1 MKNEFEKKEVWL
13 NSYPIFLWLVSEPLV
28 GLIDSKIAS
37 YIDIDVLAAVGIGET
52 IYFVF
57 IWIFIFLAYGTT
69 PYVSSLQA
77 TKQINKLNYFI
88 SFGRKS
94 SLLIGILSAGLL
106 IFVSSQLINF
116 FEPTPNVS
124 SKAISYLMLR
134 SLGLPFYLLNMH
146 STAVLRG
153 MKYPKIT
160 LYSSVIVG
168 VSNMVL
174 SYFLGIVLNFGIT
187 GIAVSSSIAFFISS
201 LYSTKVLIDTQT
213 QTTNSVISEEK
224 KEISK
229 KFFSVGFFIFIR
241 SMFLTL
247 FMAYLRNRASLMS
260 MSEIALQHVLLQ
272 LWSFGYVFV
281 DALAIAAQTLVAEHK
296 AKFNLYKNSKLKKYL
311 NSLTLKIAVF
321 LFIISF
327 IFLEN
332 MVLLITDASLVSII
346 DVELKILFALSLL
359 IGSFAFLWDGV
370 LLGLDKSRQFSTL
383 TVISSIFGFLSCAY
397 LLTQDNSLSSLWIG
411 LNASLLSRALL
422 GLLPPNGGL
431 IYSL

>member
-37 YIDIDVLAAVGIGET
+37 YIDIDVLSAVGIGET

-94 SLLIGILSAGLL
+94 SLLIGIVSAGLL

-168 VSNMVL
+168 VSNVVL

-187 GIAVSSSIAFFISS
+187 GIAVSSSISFFISS

-281 DALAIAAQTLVAEHK
+281 DALAIAAQTLVAEYK
-296 AKFNLYKNSKLKKYL
+296 AKFNLYKNSELKKYL
-311 NSLTLKIAVF
+311 NSLTLKIALF

-332 MVLLITDASLVSII
+332 MVLLITDVSLVSII

-383 TVISSIFGFLSCAY
+383 TVISSILGFLSCAY

-422 GLLPPNGGL
+422 GYYHQ
-431 IYSL
+431 IED

>member
-77 TKQINKLNYFI
+77 TKQIDKLNYFI

-94 SLLIGILSAGLL
+94 SLLIGIVSAGLL

-124 SKAISYLMLR
+124 SKAISYLILR

-168 VSNMVL
+168 VSNVVL

-281 DALAIAAQTLVAEHK
+281 DALAIAAQTLVAEYK
-296 AKFNLYKNSKLKKYL
+296 AKFNLYKSSELKKYL

-321 LFIISF
+321 LFVISF

-332 MVLLITDASLVSII
+332 MVLLITEISLASII

-383 TVISSIFGFLSCAY
+383 TVISSILGFLSCAY

-422 GLLPPNGGL
+422 GYYHQ
-431 IYSL
+431 IED

>member
-37 YIDIDVLAAVGIGET
+37 YININVLSAVGIGET

-77 TKQINKLNYFI
+77 TKQIDKLNYFI

-94 SLLIGILSAGLL
+94 SLLIGIVSAGLL

-168 VSNMVL
+168 VSNVVL

-187 GIAVSSSIAFFISS
+187 GIAVSSSIAFLISS

-281 DALAIAAQTLVAEHK
+281 DALAIAAQTLVAEYK

-383 TVISSIFGFLSCAY
+383 TVISSILGFLSCAY
-397 LLTQDNSLSSLWIG
+397 LLAQDNSLSSLWIG

-422 GLLPPNGGL
+422 G
-431 IYSL
+431 YYHQMED

>member
-37 YIDIDVLAAVGIGET
+37 YIDIDVLSAVGIGET

-77 TKQINKLNYFI
+77 TKQIDKLNYFI

-94 SLLIGILSAGLL
+94 SLLIGIVSAGLL

-168 VSNMVL
+168 VSNVVL

-187 GIAVSSSIAFFISS
+187 GIAVSSSIAFLISS

-281 DALAIAAQTLVAEHK
+281 DALAIAAQTLVAEYK

-311 NSLTLKIAVF
+311 NILTLKIAVF

-332 MVLLITDASLVSII
+332 MVLLITDVSLVSII

-422 GLLPPNGGL
+422 G
-431 IYSL
+431 YYHQMED

>member
-37 YIDIDVLAAVGIGET
+37 YIDIDVLSAVGIGET

-77 TKQINKLNYFI
+77 TKQIDKLNYFI

-94 SLLIGILSAGLL
+94 SLLIGIVSAGLL

-168 VSNMVL
+168 VSNVVL

-187 GIAVSSSIAFFISS
+187 GIAVSSSIAFLISS

-281 DALAIAAQTLVAEHK
+281 DALAIAAQTLVAEYK

-311 NSLTLKIAVF
+311 NSLTLKIALF
-321 LFIISF
+321 LFVISF

-332 MVLLITDASLVSII
+332 MVLLITEASLVSII

-422 GLLPPNGGL
+422 G
-431 IYSL
+431 YYHQMED

>member
-37 YIDIDVLAAVGIGET
+37 YIDIDVLSAVGIGET

-94 SLLIGILSAGLL
+94 SLLIGIVSAGLL
-106 IFVSSQLINF
+106 IFLSSQLIYF

-124 SKAISYLMLR
+124 SKAISYLILR

-168 VSNMVL
+168 VSNVVL

-187 GIAVSSSIAFFISS
+187 GIAVSSSIAFLISS

-296 AKFNLYKNSKLKKYL
+296 AKFSLYENSKLKKYL

-332 MVLLITDASLVSII
+332 MVLLITEASLVSII

-422 GLLPPNGGL
+422 G
-431 IYSL
+431 YYHQMED

>member
-37 YIDIDVLAAVGIGET
+37 YIDIDVLSAVGIGET

-77 TKQINKLNYFI
+77 TKQIDKLNYFI

-94 SLLIGILSAGLL
+94 SLLIGIVSAGLL

-168 VSNMVL
+168 VSNVVL

-187 GIAVSSSIAFFISS
+187 GIAVSSSIAFLISS

-281 DALAIAAQTLVAEHK
+281 DALAIAAQTLVAEYK

-321 LFIISF
+321 LFTISF

-422 GLLPPNGGL
+422 G
-431 IYSL
+431 YYHQMED

>member
-1 MKNEFEKKEVWL
+1 MKNEFDKKEVWL

-37 YIDIDVLAAVGIGET
+37 YIDIDVLSAVGIGET

-94 SLLIGILSAGLL
+94 SLLIGIVSAGLL

-168 VSNMVL
+168 VSNVVL

-187 GIAVSSSIAFFISS
+187 GIAVSSSIAFLISS

-281 DALAIAAQTLVAEHK
+281 DALAIAAQTLVAEYK

-311 NSLTLKIAVF
+311 NILTLKIAVF

-332 MVLLITDASLVSII
+332 MVLLITDVSLVSII
-346 DVELKILFALSLL
+346 DFELKILFALSLL
-359 IGSFAFLWDGV
+359 IGRYAFLWDGV

-397 LLTQDNSLSSLWIG
+397 LLTKDNSLSSLWIG

-422 GLLPPNGGL
+422 G
-431 IYSL
+431 YYHQMED

>member
-37 YIDIDVLAAVGIGET
+37 YIDIDVLSAVGIGET

-77 TKQINKLNYFI
+77 TKQIDKLNYFI

-124 SKAISYLMLR
+124 SKAISYLILR

-168 VSNMVL
+168 VSNVVL

-281 DALAIAAQTLVAEHK
+281 DALAIAAQTLVAEYK
-296 AKFNLYKNSKLKKYL
+296 AKFNLYKNSELKKYL
-311 NSLTLKIAVF
+311 NSLTLKIAAF

-332 MVLLITDASLVSII
+332 MVLLITDVSLVSII

-359 IGSFAFLWDGV
+359 IGSFAFLWDGI

-422 GLLPPNGGL
+422 G
-431 IYSL
+431 YYHQMED

>member
-37 YIDIDVLAAVGIGET
+37 YIDIDVLSAVGIGET

-77 TKQINKLNYFI
+77 TKQIDKLNYFI

-94 SLLIGILSAGLL
+94 SLLIGIVSAGLL

-168 VSNMVL
+168 VSNVVL

-187 GIAVSSSIAFFISS
+187 GIAVSSSIAFLISS

-281 DALAIAAQTLVAEHK
+281 DALAIAAQTLVAEYK
-296 AKFNLYKNSKLKKYL
+296 AKFNLYKNSELKKYL

-321 LFIISF
+321 LFVISF

-332 MVLLITDASLVSII
+332 MVLLITDVSLVSII

-422 GLLPPNGGL
+422 G
-431 IYSL
+431 YYHQMED

>member
-37 YIDIDVLAAVGIGET
+37 YIDIDVLSAVGIGET

-77 TKQINKLNYFI
+77 TKQIDKLNYFI

-94 SLLIGILSAGLL
+94 SLLIGIVSAGLL

-124 SKAISYLMLR
+124 SKAISYLILR

-168 VSNMVL
+168 VSNVVL

-213 QTTNSVISEEK
+213 QTTNFVISEEK

-281 DALAIAAQTLVAEHK
+281 DALAIAAQTLVAEYK

-422 GLLPPNGGL
+422 G
-431 IYSL
+431 YYHQMED

>member
-77 TKQINKLNYFI
+77 TKQIDKLNYFI

-94 SLLIGILSAGLL
+94 SLLIGIVSAGLL

-168 VSNMVL
+168 VSNVVL

-281 DALAIAAQTLVAEHK
+281 DALAIAAQTLVAEYK
-296 AKFNLYKNSKLKKYL
+296 AKFNLYKNSELKKYL

-332 MVLLITDASLVSII
+332 MVLLITDVSLVSII

-422 GLLPPNGGL
+422 G
-431 IYSL
+431 YYHQMED

>member
-37 YIDIDVLAAVGIGET
+37 YIDIDVLSAVGIGET

-77 TKQINKLNYFI
+77 TKQIDKLNYFI

-94 SLLIGILSAGLL
+94 SLLIGIVSAGLL

-168 VSNMVL
+168 VSNVVL

-187 GIAVSSSIAFFISS
+187 GIAVSSSIAFLISS

-281 DALAIAAQTLVAEHK
+281 DALAIAAQTLVAEYK

-332 MVLLITDASLVSII
+332 MVLLITDVSLVSII

-359 IGSFAFLWDGV
+359 IGSFAFLWDGI

-383 TVISSIFGFLSCAY
+383 TVISSILGFLSCAY

-422 GLLPPNGGL
+422 G
-431 IYSL
+431 YYHQMED

>member
-37 YIDIDVLAAVGIGET
+37 YIDIDVLSAVGIGET

-77 TKQINKLNYFI
+77 TKQIDKLNYFI

-94 SLLIGILSAGLL
+94 SLLIGIVSAGLL

-168 VSNMVL
+168 VSNVVL

-187 GIAVSSSIAFFISS
+187 GIAVSSSIAFLISS

-229 KFFSVGFFIFIR
+229 KFFSIGFFIFIR

-296 AKFNLYKNSKLKKYL
+296 AKFNLYENSKLKKYL

-332 MVLLITDASLVSII
+332 MVLLITDVSLVSII

-422 GLLPPNGGL
+422 G
-431 IYSL
+431 YYHQMED

>member
-37 YIDIDVLAAVGIGET
+37 YIDIDVLSAVGIGET

-94 SLLIGILSAGLL
+94 SLLIGIVSAGLL

-168 VSNMVL
+168 VSNVVL

-187 GIAVSSSIAFFISS
+187 GIAISSSIAFLISS

-281 DALAIAAQTLVAEHK
+281 DALAIAAQTLVAEYK
-296 AKFNLYKNSKLKKYL
+296 AKFNLYKNSNLKKYL

-332 MVLLITDASLVSII
+332 MVLLITDVSLVSII

-397 LLTQDNSLSSLWIG
+397 LLTQDNSLSSLWIR

-422 GLLPPNGGL
+422 G
-431 IYSL
+431 YYHQMED

>member
-37 YIDIDVLAAVGIGET
+37 YIDIDVLSAVGIGET

-77 TKQINKLNYFI
+77 TKQIDKLNYFI

-94 SLLIGILSAGLL
+94 SLLIGIVSAGLL

-168 VSNMVL
+168 VSNVVL

-187 GIAVSSSIAFFISS
+187 GIAVSSSIAFLISS

-224 KEISK
+224 KEIGK

-296 AKFNLYKNSKLKKYL
+296 AKFNLYENSKLKKYL

-332 MVLLITDASLVSII
+332 MVLLITEASLVSII

-383 TVISSIFGFLSCAY
+383 TVISSVFGFLSCAY

-422 GLLPPNGGL
+422 G
-431 IYSL
+431 YYHQMED

>member
-1 MKNEFEKKEVWL
+1 MKNEFDKKEVWL

-37 YIDIDVLAAVGIGET
+37 YIDIDVLSAVGIGET

-77 TKQINKLNYFI
+77 TKQIDKLNYFI

-168 VSNMVL
+168 VSNVVL

-187 GIAVSSSIAFFISS
+187 GIAVSSSIAFFNSS

-281 DALAIAAQTLVAEHK
+281 DALAIAAQTLVAEYK
-296 AKFNLYKNSKLKKYL
+296 AKFNLYKNSELKKYL
-311 NSLTLKIAVF
+311 NSLTLKIAAF

-332 MVLLITDASLVSII
+332 MVLLITDVSLVSII

-359 IGSFAFLWDGV
+359 IGSFAFLWDGI

-383 TVISSIFGFLSCAY
+383 TVISSILGFLSCAY

-422 GLLPPNGGL
+422 G
-431 IYSL
+431 YYHQMED

>member
-37 YIDIDVLAAVGIGET
+37 YIDIDVLSAVGIGET

-77 TKQINKLNYFI
+77 TKQIDKLNYFI

-94 SLLIGILSAGLL
+94 SLLIGIVSAGLL

-168 VSNMVL
+168 VSNVVL

-187 GIAVSSSIAFFISS
+187 GIAVSSSIAFLISS

-281 DALAIAAQTLVAEHK
+281 DALAIAAQTLVAEYK
-296 AKFNLYKNSKLKKYL
+296 AKFNLYKNSELKKYL

-422 GLLPPNGGL
+422 G
-431 IYSL
+431 YYHQMED

>member
-28 GLIDSKIAS
+28 GLVDSKIAS
-37 YIDIDVLAAVGIGET
+37 YIDIDVLSAVGIGET

-77 TKQINKLNYFI
+77 TKQIDKLNYFI

-94 SLLIGILSAGLL
+94 SLLIGIVSAGLL

-124 SKAISYLMLR
+124 SKAISYLILR

-168 VSNMVL
+168 VSNVVL

-187 GIAVSSSIAFFISS
+187 GIAVSSSIAFLISS

-422 GLLPPNGGL
+422 G
-431 IYSL
+431 YYHQMED

>member
-37 YIDIDVLAAVGIGET
+37 YIDIDVLSAVGIGET

-77 TKQINKLNYFI
+77 TKQIDKLNYFI

-94 SLLIGILSAGLL
+94 SLLIGIVSAGLL

-124 SKAISYLMLR
+124 SKAISYLILR

-168 VSNMVL
+168 VSNVVL

-281 DALAIAAQTLVAEHK
+281 DALAIAAQTLVAEYK
-296 AKFNLYKNSKLKKYL
+296 AKFNLYKNSELKKYL
-311 NSLTLKIAVF
+311 NSLTLKIAAF

-383 TVISSIFGFLSCAY
+383 TVISSILGFLSCAY

-422 GLLPPNGGL
+422 G
-431 IYSL
+431 YYHQMED

>member
-37 YIDIDVLAAVGIGET
+37 YIDIDVLSAVGIGET

-94 SLLIGILSAGLL
+94 SLLIGIVSAGLL

-124 SKAISYLMLR
+124 SKAISYLILR

-168 VSNMVL
+168 VSNVVL

-187 GIAVSSSIAFFISS
+187 GIAVSSSIAFLISS

-281 DALAIAAQTLVAEHK
+281 DALAIAAQTLVAEYK
-296 AKFNLYKNSKLKKYL
+296 ANFNLYKNSELKKYL
-311 NSLTLKIAVF
+311 NSLTLKIAAF

-332 MVLLITDASLVSII
+332 MVLLITDVSLVSII

-422 GLLPPNGGL
+422 G
-431 IYSL
+431 YYHQMED

>member
-37 YIDIDVLAAVGIGET
+37 HIGIDVLSAVGIGET

-77 TKQINKLNYFI
+77 TKQIDKLNYFI

-94 SLLIGILSAGLL
+94 SLLIGIVSAGLL

-168 VSNMVL
+168 VSNVVL

-187 GIAVSSSIAFFISS
+187 GIAVSSSIAFLISS

-281 DALAIAAQTLVAEHK
+281 DALAIAAQTLVAEYK

-359 IGSFAFLWDGV
+359 IGSFAFLWDGI

-422 GLLPPNGGL
+422 G
-431 IYSL
+431 YYHQMED

>member
-37 YIDIDVLAAVGIGET
+37 HIGIDVLSAVGIGET

-77 TKQINKLNYFI
+77 TKQIDKLNYFI

-124 SKAISYLMLR
+124 SKAISYLTLR

-168 VSNMVL
+168 VSNVVL

-213 QTTNSVISEEK
+213 QTTNFVISEEK

-281 DALAIAAQTLVAEHK
+281 DALAIAAQTLVAEYK
-296 AKFNLYKNSKLKKYL
+296 ANFNLYKSSELKKYL

-321 LFIISF
+321 LFVISF

-332 MVLLITDASLVSII
+332 MVLLITEISLVSII
-346 DVELKILFALSLL
+346 DFELKILFALSLL

-422 GLLPPNGGL
+422 G
-431 IYSL
+431 YYHQMED

>member
-37 YIDIDVLAAVGIGET
+37 YIDIDVLSAVGIGET

-77 TKQINKLNYFI
+77 TKQIDKLNYFI

-168 VSNMVL
+168 VSNVVL

-187 GIAVSSSIAFFISS
+187 GIAVSSSIAFLISS

-281 DALAIAAQTLVAEHK
+281 DALAIAAQTLVAEYK
-296 AKFNLYKNSKLKKYL
+296 AKFNSYKNSELKKYL
-311 NSLTLKIAVF
+311 NSLTLKIAAF

-332 MVLLITDASLVSII
+332 MVLLITDVSLVSII

-359 IGSFAFLWDGV
+359 IGSFAFLWDGI

-383 TVISSIFGFLSCAY
+383 TVISSILGFLSCAY

-422 GLLPPNGGL
+422 G
-431 IYSL
+431 YYHQMED

>member
-37 YIDIDVLAAVGIGET
+37 YIDIDVLSAVGIGET

-77 TKQINKLNYFI
+77 TKQIDKLNYFI

-94 SLLIGILSAGLL
+94 SLLIGIVSAGLL

-124 SKAISYLMLR
+124 SKAISYLILR

-168 VSNMVL
+168 VSNVVL

-187 GIAVSSSIAFFISS
+187 GIAVSSSIAFLISS

-281 DALAIAAQTLVAEHK
+281 DALAIAAQTLVAEYK
-296 AKFNLYKNSKLKKYL
+296 AKFNLYKNSELKKYL

-332 MVLLITDASLVSII
+332 MVLLITEISLVSII
-346 DVELKILFALSLL
+346 DFELKILFALSLL

-422 GLLPPNGGL
+422 G
-431 IYSL
+431 YYHQMED

>member
-37 YIDIDVLAAVGIGET
+37 YIDIDVLSAVGIGET

-77 TKQINKLNYFI
+77 TKQIDKLNYFI

-94 SLLIGILSAGLL
+94 SLFIGIVSAGLL

-168 VSNMVL
+168 VSNVVL

-187 GIAVSSSIAFFISS
+187 GIAVSSSIAFLISS

-229 KFFSVGFFIFIR
+229 KFFSIGFFIFIR

-296 AKFNLYKNSKLKKYL
+296 AKFNLYENSKLKKYL

-332 MVLLITDASLVSII
+332 MVLLITEASLVSII

-422 GLLPPNGGL
+422 G
-431 IYSL
+431 YYHQMED

>member
-1 MKNEFEKKEVWL
+1 MKNEFNKKEVWL

-37 YIDIDVLAAVGIGET
+37 YIDIDVLSAVGIGET
-52 IYFVF
+52 VYFVF

-69 PYVSSLQA
+69 PYVASLQA
-77 TKQINKLNYFI
+77 TKQIDKLNYFI

-94 SLLIGILSAGLL
+94 SLLIGIVSAGLL

-168 VSNMVL
+168 VSNVVL

-213 QTTNSVISEEK
+213 QTTNFVISEEK

-281 DALAIAAQTLVAEHK
+281 DALAIAAQTLVAEYK
-296 AKFNLYKNSKLKKYL
+296 AKFNLYKNSELKKYL
-311 NSLTLKIAVF
+311 NSLTLKIAAF

-327 IFLEN
+327 MFLEN
-332 MVLLITDASLVSII
+332 MVLLITNVSLVSII

-370 LLGLDKSRQFSTL
+370 LLGLDKSKQFSTL

-397 LLTQDNSLSSLWIG
+397 LLTQDNSLSSLWVG

-422 GLLPPNGGL
+422 G
-431 IYSL
+431 YYHQMED

>member
-37 YIDIDVLAAVGIGET
+37 HIGIDVLSAVGIGET

-77 TKQINKLNYFI
+77 TKQIDKLNYFI

-94 SLLIGILSAGLL
+94 SLLIGIVSAGLL

-168 VSNMVL
+168 VSNVVL

-187 GIAVSSSIAFFISS
+187 GIAVSSSIAFLISS

-296 AKFNLYKNSKLKKYL
+296 AKFNLYENSKLKKYL

-332 MVLLITDASLVSII
+332 MVLLITEASLVSII

-422 GLLPPNGGL
+422 GYYHQMEDL
-431 IYSL
+431 

>member
-37 YIDIDVLAAVGIGET
+37 YIDIDVLSAVGIGET

-77 TKQINKLNYFI
+77 TKQIDKLNYFI

-94 SLLIGILSAGLL
+94 SLLIGIVSAGLL

-168 VSNMVL
+168 VSNVVL

-296 AKFNLYKNSKLKKYL
+296 AKFNLYENSKLKKYL

-422 GLLPPNGGL
+422 G
-431 IYSL
+431 YYHQMED

>member
-37 YIDIDVLAAVGIGET
+37 YIDIDVLSAVGIGET

-77 TKQINKLNYFI
+77 TKQIDKLNYFI

-94 SLLIGILSAGLL
+94 SLLIGIVSAGLL

-124 SKAISYLMLR
+124 SKAISYLILR

-168 VSNMVL
+168 VSNVVL

-187 GIAVSSSIAFFISS
+187 GIAVSSSIAFLISS

-332 MVLLITDASLVSII
+332 MVLLITEASLVSII

-397 LLTQDNSLSSLWIG
+397 LLTKDNSLSSLWIG

-422 GLLPPNGGL
+422 G
-431 IYSL
+431 YYHQMED

>member
-37 YIDIDVLAAVGIGET
+37 YIDIDVLSAVGIGET

-77 TKQINKLNYFI
+77 TKQIDKLNYFI

-94 SLLIGILSAGLL
+94 SLLIGIVSAGLL

-168 VSNMVL
+168 VSNVVL

-187 GIAVSSSIAFFISS
+187 GIAISSSIAFLISS

-296 AKFNLYKNSKLKKYL
+296 AKFSLYENSKLKKYL

-332 MVLLITDASLVSII
+332 MVLLITEASLVSII

-422 GLLPPNGGL
+422 G
-431 IYSL
+431 YYHQMED

>member
-37 YIDIDVLAAVGIGET
+37 YIDIDVLSAVGIGET

-168 VSNMVL
+168 VSNVVL

-281 DALAIAAQTLVAEHK
+281 DALAIAAQTLVAEYK

-422 GLLPPNGGL
+422 G
-431 IYSL
+431 YYHQMED

>member
-37 YIDIDVLAAVGIGET
+37 YIDIDVLSAVGIGET

-77 TKQINKLNYFI
+77 TKQIDKLNYFI

-94 SLLIGILSAGLL
+94 SLLIGIVSAGLL
-106 IFVSSQLINF
+106 IFVSSQLVNF

-124 SKAISYLMLR
+124 SKAISYLTLR

-168 VSNMVL
+168 VSNVVL

-187 GIAVSSSIAFFISS
+187 GIAVSSSIAFLISS

-281 DALAIAAQTLVAEHK
+281 DALAIAAQTLVAEYK
-296 AKFNLYKNSKLKKYL
+296 AKFNLYKNSELKKYL
-311 NSLTLKIAVF
+311 NSLTLKIAAF

-327 IFLEN
+327 MFLEN

-422 GLLPPNGGL
+422 G
-431 IYSL
+431 YYHQMED

>member
-37 YIDIDVLAAVGIGET
+37 YIDIDVLSAVGIGET

-77 TKQINKLNYFI
+77 TKQIDKLNYFI

-94 SLLIGILSAGLL
+94 SLLIGIVSAGLL

-124 SKAISYLMLR
+124 SKAISYLILR

-168 VSNMVL
+168 VSNVVL

-187 GIAVSSSIAFFISS
+187 GIAISSSIAFLISS

-281 DALAIAAQTLVAEHK
+281 DALAIAAQTLVAENK
-296 AKFNLYKNSKLKKYL
+296 AKFNLYKTSKLKKYL

-422 GLLPPNGGL
+422 G
-431 IYSL
+431 YYHQMED

>member
-37 YIDIDVLAAVGIGET
+37 HIDIDVLSAVGIGET

-77 TKQINKLNYFI
+77 TKQIDKLNYFI

-94 SLLIGILSAGLL
+94 SLLIGIVSAGLL
-106 IFVSSQLINF
+106 IFVSSQLVNF

-124 SKAISYLMLR
+124 SKAISYLTLR

-168 VSNMVL
+168 VSNVVL
-174 SYFLGIVLNFGIT
+174 SYFLGIVLNFGII

-281 DALAIAAQTLVAEHK
+281 DALAIAAQTLVAEYK

-422 GLLPPNGGL
+422 G
-431 IYSL
+431 YYHQMED

>member
-37 YIDIDVLAAVGIGET
+37 YIDIDVLSAVGIGET

-77 TKQINKLNYFI
+77 TKQIDKLNYFI

-94 SLLIGILSAGLL
+94 SLLIGIVSAGLL

-168 VSNMVL
+168 VSNVVL

-187 GIAVSSSIAFFISS
+187 GIAVSSSIAFLISS

-296 AKFNLYKNSKLKKYL
+296 AKFSLYENSKLKKYL

-332 MVLLITDASLVSII
+332 MVLLITEASLVSII

-397 LLTQDNSLSSLWIG
+397 LLTKDNSLSSLWIG

-422 GLLPPNGGL
+422 G
-431 IYSL
+431 YYHQMED

>member
-37 YIDIDVLAAVGIGET
+37 YIDIDVLSAVGIGET

-77 TKQINKLNYFI
+77 TKQIDKLNYFI

-94 SLLIGILSAGLL
+94 SLLIGIVSAGLL

-168 VSNMVL
+168 VSNVVL

-187 GIAVSSSIAFFISS
+187 GIAISSSIAFLISS

-296 AKFNLYKNSKLKKYL
+296 AKFSLYENSKLKKYL

-422 GLLPPNGGL
+422 G
-431 IYSL
+431 YYHQMED